1 MCYTKN
7 MTRKPNYRGLFIV
20 GIALI
25 AVGTSLINLQPQ
37 PVGVVFIAVGGLFIL
52 MSMKAKK

>member
-1 MCYTKN
+1 